1 MNMKKRIFF
10 KSTSQLADIY
20 ILEHTSLRY
29 ASMYIEVI
37 EFECVLHEI
46 KFVDSCKKIKRK
58 YSLLCLAALS

>member
-46 KFVDSCKKIKRK
+46 KFVDSRKK
-58 YSLLCLAALS
+58 